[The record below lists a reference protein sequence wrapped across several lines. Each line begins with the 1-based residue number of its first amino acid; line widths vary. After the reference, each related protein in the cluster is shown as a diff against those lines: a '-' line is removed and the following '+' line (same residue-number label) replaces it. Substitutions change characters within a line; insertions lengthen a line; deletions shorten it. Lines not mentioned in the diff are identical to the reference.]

1 MRISARAFVVT
12 LATALALSS
21 ATVAGTPAIAQEDP
35 ALAALTQVVPELVE
49 EARTTPPTEIPDG
62 DVQRPFAIATDPD
75 RTLVATVSETD
86 IGIGMPEADGA
97 GSQPLPGLV
106 TYAAKQPSVA
116 YAHQRTGQIA
126 RALTIIKNASA
137 PTEYRFPISAPEG
150 SMLEVE
156 DDDGTVLI
164 YQDDIYI
171 GEIDLP
177 WAKDAN
183 GNPVPTSYRVEGM
196 TLIQT
201 VNHAGAAYPVVADP
215 ALKLQCEWWKA
226 MCRVIFSKKLTKKI
240 HSAWLYGG
248 AAAAAE
254 VLKASCDKIKSGRI
268 KLICK
273 VAVVT
278 GIASFIYKIREAAN
292 KNQCFAIRA
301 QYVPGGPIVW
311 GEVRKKSCQSK

>member
-1 MRISARAFVVT
+1 MRTSARAFVVA

-21 ATVAGTPAIAQEDP
+21 ANITSTPAVAADDP
-35 ALAALTQVVPELVE
+35 ALAALTQVVPEIVE
-49 EARTTPPTEIPDG
+49 EAKTVPPTVIPEG
-62 DVQRPFAIATDPD
+62 DVQRPFAVATDPN
-75 RTLVATVSETD
+75 RTLSVSVSETE
-86 IGIGMPEADGA
+86 IGIGMPDATGNA
-97 GSQPLPGLV
+97 NQPLPGLV
-106 TYAAKQPSVA
+106 TYTAKQPTVA
-116 YAHQRTGQIA
+116 FAHQRTGQIA
-126 RALTIIKNASA
+126 RALTIIKDASA

-164 YQDDIYI
+164 YQDDFYI

-183 GNPVPTSYRVEGM
+183 GNAVPTSYRVEGM

-240 HSAWLYGG
+240 HNAWLYAG

-254 VLKASCDKIKSGRI
+254 VLKAACDKAKGKI
-268 KLICK
+268 KLGCRAII
-273 VAVVT
+273 VAGV
-278 GIASFIYKIREAAN
+278 AQYIYKIREASN
-292 KNQCFAIRA
+292 KNQCFALRI
-301 QYVPGGPIVW
+301 QLPGPVFW

>member
-1 MRISARAFVVT
+1 MRIPTRAVVAA
-12 LATALALSS
+12 LATLLALS
-21 ATVAGTPAIAQEDP
+21 TVNIAGTPVFAAEDP
-35 ALAALTQVVPELVE
+35 ALAALTQVVPEIVE
-49 EARTTPPTEIPDG
+49 EARTTPPTEIPEG
-62 DVQRPFAIATDPD
+62 DVQKPFAIATDPD
-75 RTLVATVSETD
+75 RTLTVSISETE
-86 IGIGMPEADGA
+86 IGIGIPDATGNGNQA
-97 GSQPLPGLV
+97 LPGLI

-116 YAHQRTGQIA
+116 YAQTRTGQIA
-126 RALTIIKNASA
+126 RTMTVIKDSSA

-164 YQDDIYI
+164 YQDDIYL

-183 GNPVPTSYRVEGM
+183 GNAVPTSYRVEGM

-201 VNHAGAAYPVVADP
+201 VNHVGAAYPVVADP

-240 HSAWLYGG
+240 HSAWLYAG
-248 AAAAAE
+248 AAGAAE
-254 VLKASCDKIKSGRI
+254 VFKAACDKAKGKI

-273 VAVVT
+273 VGVVV
-278 GIASFIYKIREAAN
+278 GVASFIYKIREASN

-301 QYVPGGPIVW
+301 QFVPGGPIVW

>member
-1 MRISARAFVVT
+1 MRISTRAVVAAMAA
-12 LATALALSS
+12 LLALS
-21 ATVAGTPAIAQEDP
+21 TVNAAGTPAIADTDP
-35 ALAALTQVVPELVE
+35 ALAALTQVVPEIVE
-49 EARTTPPTEIPDG
+49 EARTTPPTEIPEG

-75 RTLVATVSETD
+75 RTLVATVSESD
-86 IGIGMPEADGA
+86 IGIGMPDAAGN

-126 RALTIIKNASA
+126 RALTIIKDSSA

-164 YQDDIYI
+164 YNNDIYL

-183 GNPVPTSYRVEGM
+183 GNAVPTSYRVEGM

-226 MCRVIFSKKLTKKI
+226 MCRLIFSKKLTKKI
-240 HSAWLYGG
+240 YNAWFVAGVAG
-248 AAAAAE
+248 AIEAMKYA
-254 VLKASCDKIKSGRI
+254 CDKLKGKA

-273 VAVVT
+273 IAYTAGGASAV
-278 GIASFIYKIREAAN
+278 YKVREAAN
-292 KNQCFAIRA
+292 KGQCFAVRFQA
-301 QYVPGGPIVW
+301 PGIVW
-311 GEVRKKSCQSK
+311 YEVRKKSCQKK

>member
-1 MRISARAFVVT
+1 MRIPTRAVVAAMAA
-12 LATALALSS
+12 LLALS
-21 ATVAGTPAIAQEDP
+21 TVNAAGTPVIADADP
-35 ALAALTQVVPELVE
+35 ALAALTQVVPEIVE
-49 EARTTPPTEIPDG
+49 EAKTTPPTEIPEG

-75 RTLVATVSETD
+75 RTLVATVSESD
-86 IGIGMPEADGA
+86 IGIGMPDAA
-97 GSQPLPGLV
+97 GNGNQPLPGLV

-126 RALTIIKNASA
+126 RALTIIKDSSA

-164 YQDDIYI
+164 YNNDIYL

-183 GNPVPTSYRVEGM
+183 GNAVPTSYRVEGM

-226 MCRVIFSKKLTKKI
+226 MCRLIFSKKLTKKI
-240 HSAWLYGG
+240 YNAWFVAGVAG
-248 AAAAAE
+248 AIEAMKYA
-254 VLKASCDKIKSGRI
+254 CDKLKGKA

-273 VAVVT
+273 IAYTAGGASAV
-278 GIASFIYKIREAAN
+278 YKVREAAN
-292 KNQCFAIRA
+292 KNQCFAVRFQA
-301 QYVPGGPIVW
+301 PGIVW
-311 GEVRKKSCQSK
+311 YEVRKKSCQSK

>member
-1 MRISARAFVVT
+1 MRIPTRAIVAAMAA
-12 LATALALSS
+12 LLALS
-21 ATVAGTPAIAQEDP
+21 TVNAAGTPVIADTDP
-35 ALAALTQVVPELVE
+35 ALAALTQVVPEIVE
-49 EARTTPPTEIPDG
+49 EAKTTPPTEIPEG

-86 IGIGMPEADGA
+86 IGIGMPEAA
-97 GSQPLPGLV
+97 GNGNQPLPGLV

-126 RALTIIKNASA
+126 RALTIIKDSSA

-164 YQDDIYI
+164 YNNDFYL

-183 GNPVPTSYRVEGM
+183 GNAVPTSYRVEGM

-201 VNHAGAAYPVVADP
+201 VNHTGAAYPVVADP

-226 MCRVIFSKKLTKKI
+226 MCRLIFSKKLTKKI
-240 HSAWLYGG
+240 YNAWFVAGVAG
-248 AAAAAE
+248 AIEAMKYA
-254 VLKASCDKIKSGRI
+254 CDKLKGKA

-273 VAVVT
+273 IAYTAGGASAV
-278 GIASFIYKIREAAN
+278 YKVREAAN
-292 KNQCFAIRA
+292 KNQCFAVRFQA
-301 QYVPGGPIVW
+301 PGIVW
-311 GEVRKKSCQSK
+311 YEVRKKSCQSK

>member
-35 ALAALTQVVPELVE
+35 ALAALSQVVPEIVE

-86 IGIGMPEADGA
+86 IGIGLPEADGA

-116 YAHQRTGQIA
+116 FAHQRTGQIA
-126 RALTIIKNASA
+126 RALTIIKDASA

-156 DDDGTVLI
+156 EDDGTVLI
-164 YQDDIYI
+164 Y
-171 GEIDLP
+171 
-177 WAKDAN
+177 N
-183 GNPVPTSYRVEGM
+183 N
-196 TLIQT
+196 
-201 VNHAGAAYPVVADP
+201 
-215 ALKLQCEWWKA
+215 
-226 MCRVIFSKKLTKKI
+226 
-240 HSAWLYGG
+240 
-248 AAAAAE
+248 
-254 VLKASCDKIKSGRI
+254 
-268 KLICK
+268 
-273 VAVVT
+273 
-278 GIASFIYKIREAAN
+278 
-292 KNQCFAIRA
+292 
-301 QYVPGGPIVW
+301 
-311 GEVRKKSCQSK
+311 

>member
-1 MRISARAFVVT
+1 MRISTRAFVVA

-21 ATVAGTPAIAQEDP
+21 ATVAGTPAMAQDDP
-35 ALAALTQVVPELVE
+35 ALAALTQVVPEIVE
-49 EARTTPPTEIPDG
+49 EARTTPPTEIPEG
-62 DVQRPFAIATDPD
+62 NVQRPFAIATDPD
-75 RTLVATVSETD
+75 RTLVATVSDSD
-86 IGIGMPEADGA
+86 IGIGVPDATGA
-97 GSQPLPGLV
+97 GNQPLPGLV
-106 TYAAKQPSVA
+106 TYTAQQPSVA
-116 YAHQRTGQIA
+116 YAHQRTGQVA
-126 RALTIIKNASA
+126 RALTIIKDASA

-164 YQDDIYI
+164 YNEDVYL

-183 GNPVPTSYRVEGM
+183 GNAVPTSYRVEGM

-215 ALKLQCEWWKA
+215 AVKLQCEWWKA

-240 HSAWLYGG
+240 HSNWLYSGS
-248 AAAAAE
+248 AAAAE
-254 VLKASCDKIKSGRI
+254 ALKYACDKIKEKRAR
-268 KLICK
+268 LICK
-273 VAVVT
+273 AAGAA
-278 GIASFIYKIREAAN
+278 GIASYIAKIREASN

-301 QYVPGGPIVW
+301 QFPGPFVW

>member
-1 MRISARAFVVT
+1 MRNSARAFIVA

-21 ATVAGTPAIAQEDP
+21 ANVAGTPAFAQDGD
-35 ALAALTQVVPELVE
+35 ATLAALTQVVPEIVE
-49 EARTTPPTEIPDG
+49 EAKTVPPTEIPDG
-62 DVQRPFAIATDPD
+62 DVQRPFAAATDPGH
-75 RTLVATVSETD
+75 TLSVNVSEET
-86 IGIGMPEADGA
+86 IGIGMPDATGA
-97 GSQPLPGLV
+97 GNQPLPGLV
-106 TYAAKQPSVA
+106 TYAAQQPSVTF
-116 YAHQRTGQIA
+116 AHQRTGQIA
-126 RALTIIKNASA
+126 RALTVIHDASA

-164 YQDDIYI
+164 YNHDFYLA
-171 GEIDLP
+171 EIDLP

-226 MCRVIFSKKLTKKI
+226 MCRLIFSKSLTKKI
-240 HSAWLYGG
+240 YNVWLVAGVAG
-248 AAAAAE
+248 AIEA
-254 VLKASCDKIKSGRI
+254 LKGACDKLKGKA

-273 VAVVT
+273 
-278 GIASFIYKIREAAN
+278 IAYTAGGASVIYKIREAAN
-292 KNQCFAIRA
+292 KKQCFAIRFQA
-301 QYVPGGPIVW
+301 PGIVW
-311 GEVRKKSCQSK
+311 YEVRKKSCQSK

>member
-1 MRISARAFVVT
+1 MAA
-12 LATALALSS
+12 LLALS
-21 ATVAGTPAIAQEDP
+21 TVNAAGTPVIADTDP
-35 ALAALTQVVPELVE
+35 ALAALTQVVPEIVE
-49 EARTTPPTEIPDG
+49 EAKTTPPTEIPEG

-75 RTLVATVSETD
+75 RTLVATVSESD
-86 IGIGMPEADGA
+86 IGIGMPEAA
-97 GSQPLPGLV
+97 GNGNQPLPGLV
-106 TYAAKQPSVA
+106 TYSAKQASVA

-126 RALTIIKNASA
+126 RALTIIKDSSA

-164 YQDDIYI
+164 YNNDIYL

-183 GNPVPTSYRVEGM
+183 GNAVPTSYRVEGM

-226 MCRVIFSKKLTKKI
+226 MCRLIFSKKLTKKI
-240 HSAWLYGG
+240 YNAWFVAGVAG
-248 AAAAAE
+248 AIEAMKYA
-254 VLKASCDKIKSGRI
+254 CDKLKGKA

-273 VAVVT
+273 IAYTAGGASAV
-278 GIASFIYKIREAAN
+278 YKVREAAN
-292 KNQCFAIRA
+292 KNQCFAVRFQA
-301 QYVPGGPIVW
+301 PGIVW
-311 GEVRKKSCQSK
+311 YEVRKKSCQSK

>member
-1 MRISARAFVVT
+1 MRIPTRVVVAVMSAI
-12 LATALALSS
+12 LALSS
-21 ATVAGTPAIAQEDP
+21 VNSAGTPAFADTDP
-35 ALAALTQVVPELVE
+35 ALAALTQVVPEIVE
-49 EARTTPPTEIPDG
+49 EAKTTPPTEIPEG

-86 IGIGMPEADGA
+86 IGIGMPEAAGN

-126 RALTIIKNASA
+126 RAMTIIKDSSA

-150 SMLEVE
+150 SELEVE
-156 DDDGTVLI
+156 EDDGTVLI
-164 YQDDIYI
+164 YNNDIYLA
-171 GEIDLP
+171 EIDLP

-183 GNPVPTSYRVEGM
+183 GNAVPTSYRVEGM

-226 MCRVIFSKKLTKKI
+226 MCRLIFSKKLTKKI
-240 HSAWLYGG
+240 YNAWFVAGVAG
-248 AAAAAE
+248 AIEA
-254 VLKASCDKIKSGRI
+254 LKGSCDKLKGKA

-273 VAVVT
+273 IAYTT
-278 GIASFIYKIREAAN
+278 GGASVIYKVREAAN
-292 KNQCFAIRA
+292 KKQCLAIRFQA
-301 QYVPGGPIVW
+301 PGIVW
-311 GEVRKKSCQSK
+311 YEVRKKSCQSK

>member
-1 MRISARAFVVT
+1 MRIPTRAIVAAMAAF
-12 LATALALSS
+12 LALS
-21 ATVAGTPAIAQEDP
+21 TVNAAGTPVIADADP
-35 ALAALTQVVPELVE
+35 ALAALTQVVPEIVE
-49 EARTTPPTEIPDG
+49 EAKTTPPTEIPEG

-75 RTLVATVSETD
+75 RTLVATVSESD
-86 IGIGMPEADGA
+86 IGIGMPEAA
-97 GSQPLPGLV
+97 GNGNQPLPGLV

-126 RALTIIKNASA
+126 RALTIIKDSSA

-164 YQDDIYI
+164 YNNDIYL

-183 GNPVPTSYRVEGM
+183 GNAVPTSYRVEGM

-226 MCRVIFSKKLTKKI
+226 MCRLIFSKKLTKKI
-240 HSAWLYGG
+240 YNAWFVAGVAG
-248 AAAAAE
+248 AIEAMKYA
-254 VLKASCDKIKSGRI
+254 CDKLKGKA

-273 VAVVT
+273 IAYTAGGASAV
-278 GIASFIYKIREAAN
+278 YKVREAAN
-292 KNQCFAIRA
+292 KNQCFAVRFQA
-301 QYVPGGPIVW
+301 PGIVW
-311 GEVRKKSCQSK
+311 YEVRKKSCQSK

>member
-1 MRISARAFVVT
+1 MRIPTRAVVAAVAA
-12 LATALALSS
+12 LLALS
-21 ATVAGTPAIAQEDP
+21 TVNAAGTPVIADADP
-35 ALAALTQVVPELVE
+35 ALAALTQVVPEIVE
-49 EARTTPPTEIPDG
+49 EAKTTPPTEIPEG

-75 RTLVATVSETD
+75 RTLVATVSESD
-86 IGIGMPEADGA
+86 IGIGMPDAA
-97 GSQPLPGLV
+97 GNGNQPLPGLV
-106 TYAAKQPSVA
+106 TYAAKQPGVA

-126 RALTIIKNASA
+126 RALTIIKDSSA

-164 YQDDIYI
+164 YNNDIYL

-183 GNPVPTSYRVEGM
+183 GNAVPTSYRVEGM

-226 MCRVIFSKKLTKKI
+226 MCRLIFSKKLTKSI
-240 HSAWLYGG
+240 YNAWFVAGVAG
-248 AAAAAE
+248 AIEAMKYA
-254 VLKASCDKIKSGRI
+254 CDKLKGKA

-273 VAVVT
+273 IAYTAGGASAV
-278 GIASFIYKIREAAN
+278 YKVREAAN
-292 KNQCFAIRA
+292 KGQCFAVRFQA
-301 QYVPGGPIVW
+301 PGIVW
-311 GEVRKKSCQSK
+311 YEVRKKSCQSK

>member
-1 MRISARAFVVT
+1 MRIPTRAIVAAMAA
-12 LATALALSS
+12 LLALS
-21 ATVAGTPAIAQEDP
+21 TVNAAGTPVIADADP
-35 ALAALTQVVPELVE
+35 ALAALTQVVPEIVE
-49 EARTTPPTEIPDG
+49 EAKTTPPTEIPEG

-75 RTLVATVSETD
+75 RTLVATVSESD
-86 IGIGMPEADGA
+86 IGIGMPDAA
-97 GSQPLPGLV
+97 GNGNQPLPGLV

-126 RALTIIKNASA
+126 RALTIIKDSSA

-164 YQDDIYI
+164 YNNDIYL

-183 GNPVPTSYRVEGM
+183 GNAVPTSYRVEGM

-226 MCRVIFSKKLTKKI
+226 MCRLIFSKKLTKKI
-240 HSAWLYGG
+240 YNAWFVAGVAG
-248 AAAAAE
+248 AIEAMKYA
-254 VLKASCDKIKSGRI
+254 CDKLKGKA

-273 VAVVT
+273 IAYTAGGASAV
-278 GIASFIYKIREAAN
+278 YKVREAAN
-292 KNQCFAIRA
+292 KNQCFAVRFQA
-301 QYVPGGPIVW
+301 PGIVW
-311 GEVRKKSCQSK
+311 YEVRKKSCQSK

>member
-12 LATALALSS
+12 LATALAISS
-21 ATVAGTPAIAQEDP
+21 AGVAGTPAFAQEDP
-35 ALAALTQVVPELVE
+35 ALAALTQVVPEIVE
-49 EARTTPPTEIPDG
+49 EAKTVPPTEIPEG
-62 DVQRPFAIATDPD
+62 DVQKPFAVATDPD
-75 RTLVATVSETD
+75 RTLSVSVSETE
-86 IGIGMPEADGA
+86 IGIGMPEAA
-97 GSQPLPGLV
+97 GTGNQPLPGLV

-126 RALTIIKNASA
+126 RALTIIKDASA

-164 YQDDIYI
+164 YQDDFYI

-183 GNPVPTSYRVEGM
+183 GNAVPTSYRVEGM

-201 VNHAGAAYPVVADP
+201 VDHAGAAYPVVADP

-254 VLKASCDKIKSGRI
+254 AMKSACGKTKGKIK
-268 KLICK
+268 LACK
-273 VAVVT
+273 MIIVAGV
-278 GIASFIYKIREAAN
+278 ASFIYKVREAAN
-292 KNQCFAIRA
+292 KNQCFAIRL
-301 QYVPGGPIVW
+301 QYVPGGPIAW

>member
-1 MRISARAFVVT
+1 MRIPTRAVVAVMSAIV
-12 LATALALSS
+12 ALSS
-21 ATVAGTPAIAQEDP
+21 VNSAGTPAFADTDP
-35 ALAALTQVVPELVE
+35 ALAALTQVVPEIVE
-49 EARTTPPTEIPDG
+49 EARTTPPTEIPEG

-86 IGIGMPEADGA
+86 IGIGMPEAAGN

-126 RALTIIKNASA
+126 RAMTIIKDSSA

-150 SMLEVE
+150 SELEVE
-156 DDDGTVLI
+156 EDDGTVLI
-164 YQDDIYI
+164 YNNDVYLA
-171 GEIDLP
+171 EIDLP

-183 GNPVPTSYRVEGM
+183 GNAVPTSYRVEGM

-226 MCRVIFSKKLTKKI
+226 MCRLIFSKKLTKKI
-240 HSAWLYGG
+240 YNAWFVAGVAG
-248 AAAAAE
+248 AIEAMKYA
-254 VLKASCDKIKSGRI
+254 CDKLKGKA

-273 VAVVT
+273 IAYTAGGASAV
-278 GIASFIYKIREAAN
+278 YKVREAAN
-292 KNQCFAIRA
+292 KNQCFAVRFQA
-301 QYVPGGPIVW
+301 PGIVW
-311 GEVRKKSCQSK
+311 YEVRKKSCQSK

>member
-1 MRISARAFVVT
+1 MRIPTRAIVAAMAA
-12 LATALALSS
+12 LLALS
-21 ATVAGTPAIAQEDP
+21 TVNAAGTPVIADADP
-35 ALAALTQVVPELVE
+35 ALAALTQVVPEIVE
-49 EARTTPPTEIPDG
+49 EAKTTPPTEIPEG

-75 RTLVATVSETD
+75 RTLVATVSESD
-86 IGIGMPEADGA
+86 IGIGMPEAA
-97 GSQPLPGLV
+97 GNGNQPLPGLV

-126 RALTIIKNASA
+126 RALTIIKDSSA

-164 YQDDIYI
+164 YNNDIYL

-183 GNPVPTSYRVEGM
+183 GNAVPTSYRVEGM

-226 MCRVIFSKKLTKKI
+226 MCRLIFSKKLTKKI
-240 HSAWLYGG
+240 YNAWFVAGVAG
-248 AAAAAE
+248 AIEAMKYA
-254 VLKASCDKIKSGRI
+254 CDKLKGKA

-273 VAVVT
+273 IAYTAGGASAV
-278 GIASFIYKIREAAN
+278 YKVREAAN
-292 KNQCFAIRA
+292 KNQCFAVRFQA
-301 QYVPGGPIVW
+301 PGIVW
-311 GEVRKKSCQSK
+311 YEVRKKSCQSK

>member
-1 MRISARAFVVT
+1 MRIPTRAIVAAMAA
-12 LATALALSS
+12 LLALS
-21 ATVAGTPAIAQEDP
+21 TVNAAGTPVIADADP
-35 ALAALTQVVPELVE
+35 ALAALTQVVPEIVE
-49 EARTTPPTEIPDG
+49 EAKTTPPTEIPEG

-75 RTLVATVSETD
+75 RTLVATVSESD
-86 IGIGMPEADGA
+86 IGIGMPDAA
-97 GSQPLPGLV
+97 GNGNQPLPGLV
-106 TYAAKQPSVA
+106 TYTAKQPSVA

-126 RALTIIKNASA
+126 RALTIIKDSSA

-164 YQDDIYI
+164 YNNDIYL

-183 GNPVPTSYRVEGM
+183 GNAVPTSYRVEGM

-226 MCRVIFSKKLTKKI
+226 MCRLIFSKKLTKKI
-240 HSAWLYGG
+240 YNAWFVAGVAG
-248 AAAAAE
+248 AIEAMKYA
-254 VLKASCDKIKSGRI
+254 CDKLKGKA

-273 VAVVT
+273 IAYTAGGASAV
-278 GIASFIYKIREAAN
+278 YKVREAAN
-292 KNQCFAIRA
+292 KNQCFAVRFQA
-301 QYVPGGPIVW
+301 PGIVW
-311 GEVRKKSCQSK
+311 YEVRKKSCQSK